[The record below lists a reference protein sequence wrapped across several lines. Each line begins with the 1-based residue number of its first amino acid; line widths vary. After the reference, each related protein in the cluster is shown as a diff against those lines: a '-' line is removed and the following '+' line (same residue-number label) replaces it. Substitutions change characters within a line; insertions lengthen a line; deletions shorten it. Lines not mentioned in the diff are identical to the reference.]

1 MAISASQITT
11 NNTLEQLR
19 SEFNNLR
26 DDVSGLESGTATFSA
41 ISATTLGSSNVT
53 VQQSGT
59 VIFEGESADA
69 FETTLTVLDPNADRT
84 VTLPNQ
90 TGLISLVAG
99 LKTAADDDIV
109 LDATDATGSDAD
121 GRLLLEDAMSG
132 DTISVLSSHNV
143 TFTDNTL
150 NASAIS
156 STSLSGTTLNVLED
170 GIIKFEGATDN
181 AFETSLTVVDPTAD
195 RTISFPNQTGLV
207 GLIGGVKTAADDDI
221 VLDGTDSSSTDDGSR
236 LLLEDVMD
244 GDTGSFLAG
253 HGITFANN
261 DLSLSGGISGN
272 LSLTSGSIVFE
283 GASADAFE
291 TTLSVTDP
299 TIDRTITLPNQTGT
313 VGLLGGVKSNAEDD
327 IVLDGT
333 DSSSTDAGGRLLL
346 EDVMDG
352 DTGSFLSQHGMTFSN
367 NDTSISG
374 KLTVSGGI
382 DGNLLATGNFIF
394 EGSTVDAFET
404 TLTAIDPTV
413 DRTISLPN
421 QTGLIGLIGGVR
433 TADDDDIVLDGT
445 DSSGTGAGNR
455 LLLEDVM
462 DGDTSGFLSG
472 HGVTFSNNNL
482 SLSGG
487 IDGNLL
493 LTSGSIIFEGATD
506 DSSETTL
513 AVTDPTEDRTITLP
527 NQSGIVD
534 LLDGIKTAAEDDIVL
549 DGTDSSSTDAGSRLL
564 LEDITDDTGSF
575 LSQHGLTFSNNDASI
590 SGKLSVAGGIDG
602 NLLSSGNFIFEGST
616 VDAFETTLTA
626 VDPTEDR
633 TITFPNQTGIVD
645 LVDGLKS
652 DADED
657 IVLDGTDSSS
667 TDAGGRLLL
676 QDAMQGDTGDF
687 LAGHGITFADNVFQI
702 SAGIKLNG
710 VEVIPS
716 TTASALSTVD
726 DATALAIA
734 LG

>member
-11 NNTLEQLR
+11 NNTLEQFR

-41 ISATTLGSSNVT
+41 ISATTLGSSSVN
-53 VQQSGT
+53 VQQSGA
-59 VIFEGESADA
+59 V
-69 FETTLTVLDPNADRT
+69 V
-84 VTLPNQ
+84 
-90 TGLISLVAG
+90 
-99 LKTAADDDIV
+99 
-109 LDATDATGSDAD
+109 
-121 GRLLLEDAMSG
+121 
-132 DTISVLSSHNV
+132 
-143 TFTDNTL
+143 
-150 NASAIS
+150 
-156 STSLSGTTLNVLED
+156 
-170 GIIKFEGATDN
+170 FEGASAN
-181 AFETSLTVVDPTAD
+181 AFESTLAVLDPTAD
-195 RTISFPNQTGLV
+195 RTITLPNQSGLV
-207 GLIGGVKTAADDDI
+207 SLIGGIKTAADDDI
-221 VLDGTDSSSTDDGSR
+221 VLDGTDATGLDADSR

-244 GDTGSFLAG
+244 GDTGSFLSQ
-253 HGITFANN
+253 HGVTFEDNTLIATT
-261 DLSLSGGISGN
+261 LSSAAFNVSEDGTIK
-272 LSLTSGSIVFE
+272 FE
-283 GASADAFE
+283 GATDNTFE
-291 TTLSVTDP
+291 TTLTVVDP
-299 TIDRTITLPNQTGT
+299 TLDRTISFPNQTGLISL
-313 VGLLGGVKSNAEDD
+313 VGGVRTAADD
-327 IVLDGT
+327 DVVLDGT
-333 DSSSTDAGGRLLL
+333 DSSSTDDGGRLLL

-352 DTGSFLSQHGMTFSN
+352 DTISILSSHGVTFSSDTLNASAISSTSLSGTTINVLEDGSIVFEGATDDEFETTLNVLDPTADRTIIFPNQSGTVDLLDGIKTAAEDDIVLDGTDGSSTNAGSRLLLEDITDDTGSFLSQHGMTFSN

-382 DGNLLATGNFIF
+382 DGNLLASGNFIF

-433 TADDDDIVLDGT
+433 TAADDDIVLDGT
-445 DSSGTGAGNR
+445 DSSGTGAGSR

-462 DGDTSGFLSG
+462 DG
-472 HGVTFSNNNL
+472 
-482 SLSGG
+482 
-487 IDGNLL
+487 
-493 LTSGSIIFEGATD
+493 
-506 DSSETTL
+506 
-513 AVTDPTEDRTITLP
+513 
-527 NQSGIVD
+527 
-534 LLDGIKTAAEDDIVL
+534 
-549 DGTDSSSTDAGSRLL
+549 
-564 LEDITDDTGSF
+564 DTGSF

-652 DADED
+652 GADED
-657 IVLDGTDSSS
+657 IILDGTDSSS

-676 QDAMQGDTGDF
+676 QDAMQGDTGSF
-687 LAGHGITFADNVFQI
+687 LAGHGITFADNDLQI
-702 SAGIKLNG
+702 SAGVSLNG
-710 VEVIPS
+710 VTVIPS

>member
-11 NNTLEQLR
+11 NNTLEQFR

-41 ISATTLGSSNVT
+41 ISATTLGSSSVN
-53 VQQSGT
+53 VQQSGA
-59 VIFEGESADA
+59 V
-69 FETTLTVLDPNADRT
+69 V
-84 VTLPNQ
+84 
-90 TGLISLVAG
+90 
-99 LKTAADDDIV
+99 
-109 LDATDATGSDAD
+109 
-121 GRLLLEDAMSG
+121 
-132 DTISVLSSHNV
+132 
-143 TFTDNTL
+143 
-150 NASAIS
+150 
-156 STSLSGTTLNVLED
+156 
-170 GIIKFEGATDN
+170 FEGASAN
-181 AFETSLTVVDPTAD
+181 AFESTLAVLDPTAD
-195 RTISFPNQTGLV
+195 RTITLPNQSGLV
-207 GLIGGVKTAADDDI
+207 SLIGGIKTAADDDI
-221 VLDGTDSSSTDDGSR
+221 VLDGTDATGLDADSR

-244 GDTGSFLAG
+244 GDTGSFLSQ
-253 HGITFANN
+253 HGVTFEDNTLIATT
-261 DLSLSGGISGN
+261 LSSAAFNVSEDGTIK
-272 LSLTSGSIVFE
+272 FE
-283 GASADAFE
+283 GATDNTFE
-291 TTLSVTDP
+291 TTLTVVDP
-299 TIDRTITLPNQTGT
+299 TLDRTISFPNQTGLISL
-313 VGLLGGVKSNAEDD
+313 VGGVRTAADD
-327 IVLDGT
+327 DVVLDGT
-333 DSSSTDAGGRLLL
+333 DSSSTDDGGRLLL

-352 DTGSFLSQHGMTFSN
+352 DTISILSSHGVTFSSDTLNASAISSTSLSGTTINVLEDGSIVFEGATDDEFETTLNVLDPTADRTIIFPNQSGTVDLLDGIKTAAEDDIVLDGTDGSSTNAGSRLLLEDITDDTGSFLSQHGMTFSN

-382 DGNLLATGNFIF
+382 DGNLLASGNFIF

-433 TADDDDIVLDGT
+433 TAADDDIVLDGT
-445 DSSGTGAGNR
+445 DSSGTGAGSR

-462 DGDTSGFLSG
+462 DG
-472 HGVTFSNNNL
+472 
-482 SLSGG
+482 
-487 IDGNLL
+487 
-493 LTSGSIIFEGATD
+493 
-506 DSSETTL
+506 
-513 AVTDPTEDRTITLP
+513 
-527 NQSGIVD
+527 
-534 LLDGIKTAAEDDIVL
+534 
-549 DGTDSSSTDAGSRLL
+549 
-564 LEDITDDTGSF
+564 DTGSF

-652 DADED
+652 GADED
-657 IVLDGTDSSS
+657 IILDGTDSSS

-676 QDAMQGDTGDF
+676 QDAMQGDTGSF
-687 LAGHGITFADNVFQI
+687 LAGHGITFADNDLQI

-710 VEVIPS
+710 VTVIPS

>member
-53 VQQSGT
+53 VQQSG
-59 VIFEGESADA
+59 VVVFEGASANA
-69 FETTLTVLDPNADRT
+69 FESTLTVIDPTADRT
-84 VTLPNQ
+84 ITLPNQ
-90 TGLISLVAG
+90 SGLISLVG
-99 LKTAADDDIV
+99 GIKTAADDDIV
-109 LDATDATGSDAD
+109 LDGTDATGLDAD
-121 GRLLLEDAMSG
+121 SRLLLEDVMDG
-132 DTISVLSSHNV
+132 DTGSFLSQHGI
-143 TFTDNTL
+143 TFANNDL
-150 NASAIS
+150 
-156 STSLSGTTLNVLED
+156 SLSG
-170 GIIKFEGATDN
+170 GISGNLSLTSGNIIFEGTSAD
-181 AFETSLTVVDPTAD
+181 AFETTIAVLDPTAD

-221 VLDGTDSSSTDDGSR
+221 VLDGTDASSTDDGSR

-283 GASADAFE
+283 GSSADAFE

-313 VGLLGGVKSNAEDD
+313 LGLLGGVKSNDDDD

-333 DSSSTDAGGRLLL
+333 DSSGTGAGARLLL

-352 DTGSFLSQHGMTFSN
+352 DTGSFLSQHGVTFSN

-382 DGNLLATGNFIF
+382 DGNLLASGNFIF

-421 QTGLIGLIGGVR
+421 QTGLIGLIGGIK
-433 TADDDDIVLDGT
+433 TAADDDIVLDGT

-472 HGVTFSNNNL
+472 HGITFSDNNL

-527 NQSGIVD
+527 NQSGTVD

-549 DGTDSSSTDAGSRLL
+549 DGTDGSSTDAGSRLL

-687 LAGHGITFADNVFQI
+687 LAGHGITFANNVLQI
-702 SAGIKLNG
+702 SNSVSLNG

>member
-11 NNTLEQLR
+11 NNTLEQFR

-41 ISATTLGSSNVT
+41 ISATTLGSSSVN
-53 VQQSGT
+53 VQQSGA
-59 VIFEGESADA
+59 VVFEGASANA
-69 FETTLTVLDPNADRT
+69 FESTLAVLDPTADRT
-84 VTLPNQ
+84 ITLPNQ
-90 TGLISLVAG
+90 SGLVSLIG
-99 LKTAADDDIV
+99 GIKTAADDDIV
-109 LDATDATGSDAD
+109 LDGTDATGLDAD
-121 GRLLLEDAMSG
+121 SRLLLEDVMDG
-132 DTISVLSSHNV
+132 DTGGFLAQHSI

-156 STSLSGTTLNVLED
+156 STSLSGTNLNVLED
-170 GIIKFEGATDN
+170 GTITFEGATDN
-181 AFETSLTVVDPTAD
+181 AFETSLTVLDPTAD
-195 RTISFPNQTGLV
+195 RTITFPNQTGLISLV
-207 GLIGGVKTAADDDI
+207 SGVRTAADDDV
-221 VLDGTDSSSTDDGSR
+221 VLDGTDSSSTDDGGR

-244 GDTGSFLAG
+244 GDTISILSS
-253 HGITFANN
+253 HGVTFSN
-261 DLSLSGGISGN
+261 DTLNASAISSTSLSGTTIN
-272 LSLTSGSIVFE
+272 VLEDGSIVFE
-283 GASADAFE
+283 GATDDEFE
-291 TTLSVTDP
+291 TTLNVLDP
-299 TIDRTITLPNQTGT
+299 TADRTIIFPNQSGT
-313 VGLLGGVKSNAEDD
+313 VDLLDGIKTAAEDD
-327 IVLDGT
+327 IVLNGT
-333 DSSSTDAGGRLLL
+333 DGSSTNAGSRLLL
-346 EDVMDG
+346 EDITD

-382 DGNLLATGNFIF
+382 DGNLLASGNFIF

-433 TADDDDIVLDGT
+433 TAADDDIVLDGT
-445 DSSGTGAGNR
+445 DSSGTGAGSR

-462 DGDTSGFLSG
+462 DG
-472 HGVTFSNNNL
+472 
-482 SLSGG
+482 
-487 IDGNLL
+487 
-493 LTSGSIIFEGATD
+493 
-506 DSSETTL
+506 
-513 AVTDPTEDRTITLP
+513 
-527 NQSGIVD
+527 
-534 LLDGIKTAAEDDIVL
+534 
-549 DGTDSSSTDAGSRLL
+549 
-564 LEDITDDTGSF
+564 DTGSF

-652 DADED
+652 GADED
-657 IVLDGTDSSS
+657 IILDGTDSSS

-676 QDAMQGDTGDF
+676 QDAMQGDTGSF
-687 LAGHGITFADNVFQI
+687 LAGHGITFADNDLQI
-702 SAGIKLNG
+702 SAGVSLNG
-710 VEVIPS
+710 VTVIPS